1 MLSWLFYLP
10 GITTLL
16 EKSYEIIAKNRTKIS
31 TILGL
36 AACDIKNAEE
46 KLSQKDLTDHDS
58 YILNHTINTIKE
70 IRG

>member
-1 MLSWLFYLP
+1 MAILS
-10 GITTLL
+10 TSVVNVENL
-16 EKSYEIIAKNRTKIS
+16 EKDSLDK
-31 TILGL
+31 L
-36 AACDIKNAEE
+36 IKNVEE